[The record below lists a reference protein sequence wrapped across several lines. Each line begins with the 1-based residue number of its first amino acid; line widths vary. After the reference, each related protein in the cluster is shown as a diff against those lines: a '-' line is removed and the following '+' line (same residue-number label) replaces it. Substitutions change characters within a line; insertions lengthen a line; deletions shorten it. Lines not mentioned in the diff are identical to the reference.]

1 MSNISY
7 LRFTILNN
15 ISDPSITNLTEF
27 TLVTT
32 DNRYLSLNR
41 FINPSFTT
49 SNPLPNPSYPIE
61 NLFDGSLSYTQWN
74 TNGRIVITV
83 QFDTPWSISEYPNY
97 ALYINNGEIYSSYPS
112 ITNPNSFIVE
122 LSQDNINWT
131 NYSNITN
138 AIYNDATG
146 NGSYTNFSFES
157 ICVGPDTKILLHDG
171 TSKMISELKRG
182 DRIIQDVQTGKTGKI
197 ARIIVSSSVSRVKI
211 PIGLLG
217 NKEELIITEGH
228 PVWINDDNNRI
239 YAKNIKG
246 SKKIQGRYD
255 VYSIQFEEEGTFY
268 AESIRVDSLS
278 TNFYKFKLP
287 KELFF
292 NKAKH
297 DKRCVIREE
306 DDPRRGKPLML
317 Y

>member
-15 ISDPSITNLTEF
+15 SGNPSITNLTEF

-41 FINPSFTT
+41 FINPSFTR
-49 SNPLPNPSYPIE
+49 SNPVPNPSYPIE
-61 NLFDGSLSYTQWN
+61 NLFDGTLSYTQWN

-83 QFDTPWSISEYPNY
+83 QFNTPWSISEYPNY
-97 ALYINNGEIYSSYPS
+97 ALYINNGEIFSSYSS
-112 ITNPNSFIVE
+112 ITNPNSFTVE
-122 LSQDNINWT
+122 LSQDNINWI
-131 NYSNITN
+131 NYSTITD

-146 NGSYTNFSFES
+146 NGSYTNFLFES
-157 ICVGPDTKILLHDG
+157 ICVGPNTKILLHDG

-182 DRIIQDVQTGKTGKI
+182 NRIIQDIKTGKTGKI
-197 ARIIVSSSVSRVKI
+197 ARIIVSSSASRVKI

-217 NKEELIITEGH
+217 NKEDLIITEGH

-239 YAKNIKG
+239 RSKNIKG
-246 SKKIQGRYD
+246 CKKIEGRDD

-268 AESIRVDSLS
+268 AESIKIDSLS
-278 TNFYKFKLP
+278 PNFYTFKLP
-287 KELFF
+287 KELYF

-297 DKRCVIREE
+297 DKRCIIREE
-306 DDPRRGKPLML
+306 DDPRRGKPPMKL
-317 Y
+317 